1 MSSKFLHHEST
12 DGTATELQEGSS
24 ASTVETDP
32 SQSSDLDDSHDS
44 EDINAIA
51 ETHQRKFPVVVL
63 LITCAVIIG
72 LLAGVVYYVK
82 KEMGTIGEKQKAP
95 TTSPDPLLTT
105 KPLEINE
112 LPPHFASAEA
122 PSVAAAAPAP
132 GGAVT
137 ATPSAQGTSTC
148 PHVQVKDPL
157 GNPVLDPNGVPA
169 MMDCQGRVVRAPEI
183 VPAPQ
188 ASTASPGGSVT
199 PQKSSSSTQQSA
211 AATPAIDRYRGAV
224 VLGKDEGMKPSS
236 EPRLPSLPSVA
247 SAADAAITALQ
258 QQLAFSGLPNQATP
272 VSPPI
277 TTPGIAQATGPA
289 PNPAR
294 SGTQGRNFAVKS
306 IDENLVIPKGHT
318 ADCALTM
325 RAVTET
331 NGFAECIITANVYSA
346 NGRTLLIERFSKA
359 LGEYNVNSAAGQRVI
374 PILWTSIRKPGGITI
389 ELSAPA
395 VDGLGG
401 AGLPATVDNR
411 WGERIGGA
419 YLLSIV
425 KDVIAYKTAKDASG
439 AAAGQVYQNTTQAS
453 NDIVEKILSTTIGI
467 RPTLYANQGDRA
479 LILFNRDVDFSGVY
493 DVQRRK

>member
-1 MSSKFLHHEST
+1 MSSNFLRHET
-12 DGTATELQEGSS
+12 QESGRDSS
-24 ASTVETDP
+24 NPDFTKPTPDVTQDEAGV
-32 SQSSDLDDSHDS
+32 DLEPEA

-51 ETHQRKFPVVVL
+51 ETQQRKFPIVVL
-63 LITCAVIIG
+63 LITCAVIIA
-72 LLAGVVYYVK
+72 LLAGVVYYAK
-82 KEMGTIGEKQKAP
+82 NEMGSIAVKEKQP
-95 TTSPDPLLTT
+95 TASPDPLVTT
-105 KPLEINE
+105 KPIQINE
-112 LPPHFASAEA
+112 LPPHYA
-122 PSVAAAAPAP
+122 PNETPGQQTPQGLPPAP
-132 GGAVT
+132 NAASPQGGA
-137 ATPSAQGTSTC
+137 SC
-148 PHVQVKDPL
+148 PHTPVKDPL
-157 GNPVLDPNGVPA
+157 GNPVVDSNGVPA
-169 MMDCQGRVVRAPEI
+169 MMDCQGRVVRTPEI
-183 VPAPQ
+183 VPAAQGVTPAATATNATGVKGSAPSQ
-188 ASTASPGGSVT
+188 ASPT
-199 PQKSSSSTQQSA
+199 PTN
-211 AATPAIDRYRGAV
+211 RYRGHV
-224 VLGKDEGMKPSS
+224 VLGKDATPEAGSL
-236 EPRLPSLPSVA
+236 LPAALPTSPIA
-247 SAADAAITALQ
+247 AADAALAAIQ
-258 QQLAFSGLPNQATP
+258 QQLAFPQPAVQAPPTP
-272 VSPPI
+272 AAPI
-277 TTPGIAQATGPA
+277 QVPA
-289 PNPAR
+289 ASSQTR
-294 SGTQGRNFAVKS
+294 SGSQGRNVAVKS
-306 IDENLVIPKGHT
+306 IDESLVIPKGHT

-359 LGEYNVNSAAGQRVI
+359 LGEYNVNSTAGQRVI

-419 YLLSIV
+419 YLLSVV

-453 NDIVEKILSTTIGI
+453 NDIVEKILSSTIGI